1 MHAFTDL
8 ATAAYC
14 PRKLYYRRT
23 RGDEEPPDEASEA
36 ARRVREVAFRY
47 PELLDPTSEIPPEV
61 EVTPT
66 QFRTRL
72 SCARERLDREV
83 WARLAEPDAREVFLE
98 GKEARGIAH
107 KLFGDPPTPSLVFAG
122 EPPDRGV
129 WEPQGVRAVA
139 AAKALA
145 WERQRPVERAF
156 AEYPAHGVVR
166 EVRLTTRRKA
176 AYRRAVRVAESIDGP
191 PARVDSDGKCR
202 ACEYRATCGT
212 RTRSLRSLLGL

>member
-8 ATAAYC
+8 ETAAYC

-23 RGDEEPPDEASEA
+23 RADEEPPDEASEA

-47 PELLDPTSEIPPEV
+47 HELLEPTSDLPPEV
-61 EVTPT
+61 EATPT
-66 QFRTRL
+66 QFRTHL
-72 SCARERLDREV
+72 SCARARLDEEA
-83 WARLAEPDAREVFLE
+83 WTGLTEPGARDVFLE

-129 WEPQGVRAVA
+129 WEPQAVRVVA

-145 WERQRPVERAF
+145 WERGRPVERAF
-156 AEYPAHGVVR
+156 AEYPAYGVVR

-176 AYRRAVRVAESIDGP
+176 AYRRAVRAIESTDGP
-191 PARVDSDGKCR
+191 PARVESDDKCR
-202 ACEYRATCGT
+202 ACEYRPTCGT